1 MREMAEAEGRDW
13 TDMSDRI
20 DQKPFQNFVEQ
31 WQAAGGPQ
39 WNPAPES
46 PTGLTFLTGL
56 SAPHLKVSQSPGLRL
71 WLPGY
76 HTPSLNRTAGK
87 HWAKVR
93 RLRLET
99 AEALYEALR
108 GQQFQVPSSRFQV
121 EAAKRV
127 LSKILL
133 KVPLETR
140 RGKRPDKP
148 TVPAWLRIERVAC
161 VLLDEENFKGG
172 TKGLTDLLRYAF
184 PTVLLDD
191 GPGYVV
197 MEHVQTRCAKRCEEG
212 TWVELRL
219 ACGENDET
227 RMTNC
232 ADEC

>member
-1 MREMAEAEGRDW
+1 MN
-13 TDMSDRI
+13 DRI
-20 DQKPFQNFVEQ
+20 D
-31 WQAAGGPQ
+31 
-39 WNPAPES
+39 S
-46 PTGLTFLTGL
+46 PSL
-56 SAPHLKVSQSPGLRL
+56 PVSQSPGLRL

-93 RLRLET
+93 RLRLGT

-108 GQQFQVPSSRFQV
+108 GQFLVPGALFRV
-121 EAAKRV
+121 EEAKRV

-140 RGKRPDKP
+140 RGKKP
-148 TVPAWLRIERVAC
+148 EKPKVPAWLRIERVAC

-172 TKGLTDLLRYAF
+172 TKGLTDLLRYGF
-184 PTVLLDD
+184 PSVLLDD

-219 ACGENDET
+219 GVPEGSPTDSG
-227 RMTNC
+227 RP
-232 ADEC
+232 AD

>member
-1 MREMAEAEGRDW
+1 
-13 TDMSDRI
+13 MSDRM
-20 DQKPFQNFVEQ
+20 DV
-31 WQAAGGPQ
+31 
-39 WNPAPES
+39 
-46 PTGLTFLTGL
+46 
-56 SAPHLKVSQSPGLRL
+56 SPGLRL

-133 KVPLETR
+133 GVALERRTGKKPAKPAVVP
-140 RGKRPDKP
+140 
-148 TVPAWLRIERVAC
+148 VLRIERVTC

-232 ADEC
+232 PDEC

>member
-1 MREMAEAEGRDW
+1 
-13 TDMSDRI
+13 MSSE
-20 DQKPFQNFVEQ
+20 FQVSSFKLKV
-31 WQAAGGPQ
+31 
-39 WNPAPES
+39 APES
-46 PTGLTFLTGL
+46 GARGRGRGG
-56 SAPHLKVSQSPGLRL
+56 SPAEGKTGLRL

-99 AEALYEALR
+99 AAALYEALR

-127 LSKILL
+127 LSKIVL

-140 RGKRPDKP
+140 RGKKPDKP
-148 TVPAWLRIERVAC
+148 KVPAWLRIERVAC
-161 VLLDEENFKGG
+161 VLLDEENFEGG

-212 TWVELRL
+212 TWIDLRL
-219 ACGENDET
+219 GQEGPD
-227 RMTNC
+227 
-232 ADEC
+232 

>member
-1 MREMAEAEGRDW
+1 
-13 TDMSDRI
+13 MSDRI
-20 DQKPFQNFVEQ
+20 DGDHPVKTELLRPVRKALDE
-31 WQAAGGPQ
+31 WRGELRAGV
-39 WNPAPES
+39 PAS
-46 PTGLTFLTGL
+46 L
-56 SAPHLKVSQSPGLRL
+56 GLRL

-93 RLRLET
+93 RMRLET

-108 GQQFQVPSSRFQV
+108 GGFFVRGSQFAIAVAQARQ
-121 EAAKRV
+121 V

-140 RGKRPDKP
+140 RGKKPDKP
-148 TVPAWLRIERVAC
+148 KVPAYLRIERVAC

-197 MEHVQTRCAKRCEEG
+197 MEHVQTKCAKRCEEG

-219 ACGENDET
+219 GSS
-227 RMTNC
+227 
-232 ADEC
+232 

>member
-1 MREMAEAEGRDW
+1 
-13 TDMSDRI
+13 MSNRI
-20 DQKPFQNFVEQ
+20 D
-31 WQAAGGPQ
+31 G
-39 WNPAPES
+39 ES
-46 PTGLTFLTGL
+46 P
-56 SAPHLKVSQSPGLRL
+56 ALRL

-108 GQQFQVPSSRFQV
+108 GGFSVLGSRFAV
-121 EAAKRV
+121 EEARRV
-127 LSKILL
+127 LSKMLL

-140 RGKRPDKP
+140 RGKKPDKP
-148 TVPAWLRIERVAC
+148 LVPAYLRIERVAC

-197 MEHVQTRCAKRCEEG
+197 MEHVQTKCSKRCEEG

-219 ACGENDET
+219 GKAENEG
-227 RMTNC
+227 RRAEGMS
-232 ADEC
+232 AAVMGGGG

>member
-1 MREMAEAEGRDW
+1 MKEDETLRGGDGWSRPQPTDLMVVEVRRAWSDGSDVSDGSEAP
-13 TDMSDRI
+13 SL
-20 DQKPFQNFVEQ
+20 P
-31 WQAAGGPQ
+31 
-39 WNPAPES
+39 
-46 PTGLTFLTGL
+46 
-56 SAPHLKVSQSPGLRL
+56 VSSSPGLRL

-93 RLRLET
+93 RMRLET

-108 GQQFQVPSSRFQV
+108 YTKEPK
-121 EAAKRV
+121 EWIPKAAQV

-140 RGKRPDKP
+140 RGKKPDKP
-148 TVPAWLRIERVAC
+148 EVPAYLRIERVAC

-197 MEHVQTRCAKRCEEG
+197 MEHVQTKCAKRCEEG

-219 ACGENDET
+219 G
-227 RMTNC
+227 
-232 ADEC
+232 

>member
-1 MREMAEAEGRDW
+1 
-13 TDMSDRI
+13 MSDRI
-20 DQKPFQNFVEQ
+20 DGEHSVKAELLRPVRKALEE
-31 WQAAGGPQ
+31 WRGELRAGV
-39 WNPAPES
+39 
-46 PTGLTFLTGL
+46 PT
-56 SAPHLKVSQSPGLRL
+56 SPGLRL

-93 RLRLET
+93 RMRLET
-99 AEALYEALR
+99 ADALYEALR
-108 GQQFQVPSSRFQV
+108 YTKEPK
-121 EAAKRV
+121 EWIPKAAQV
-127 LSKILL
+127 LSQILF

-140 RGKRPDKP
+140 RGKKPDKP
-148 TVPAWLRIERVAC
+148 EVPAYLRIERVAC

-197 MEHVQTRCAKRCEEG
+197 MEHVQTKCAKRCEEG

-219 ACGENDET
+219 G
-227 RMTNC
+227 
-232 ADEC
+232 

>member
-1 MREMAEAEGRDW
+1 MTMNDDPYRVYDEANAG
-13 TDMSDRI
+13 SDRI
-20 DQKPFQNFVEQ
+20 DGEHPVKAELLRPVRKALEE
-31 WQAAGGPQ
+31 WRGELRAGV
-39 WNPAPES
+39 
-46 PTGLTFLTGL
+46 PT
-56 SAPHLKVSQSPGLRL
+56 SPGLRL

-93 RLRLET
+93 RMRLET

-108 GQQFQVPSSRFQV
+108 ETGRGGDSETWR
-121 EAAKRV
+121 EARRV

-140 RGKRPDKP
+140 RGKKPDKP
-148 TVPAWLRIERVAC
+148 KVPAYLRIERVAC

-197 MEHVQTRCAKRCEEG
+197 MEHVQTKCAKRCEEG
-212 TWVELRL
+212 TWVEL
-219 ACGENDET
+219 GQGQPDNET
-227 RMTNC
+227 RRQG
-232 ADEC
+232 D